1 MKRVTAEKVSIYKG
15 FRAFEK
21 SRSENRL
28 HAPKPPALSTA
39 PRPDVLNYTT
49 NALFL
54 QVVKSV
60 VKTFCWCFFEKGNT
74 RKSECF
80 QGFSAFLK
88 THGRKLPARSQTSRA
103 TNCATPRSVKN
114 IQFSVNFR
122 KWSNLWSS
130 LFLRGFFVFLNV
142 RKSQHLQGFSAFPL
156 SVELGVG
163 HMLPKLARYQLRHT
177 SKLFNC
183 CLQSSAA
190 LRS

>member
-1 MKRVTAEKVSIYKG
+1 MRTNPR
-15 FRAFEK
+15 FW
-21 SRSENRL
+21 SERQDSNLRPDG
-28 HAPKPPALSTA
+28 PKPPALSTA

-103 TNCATPRSVKN
+103 TNCATSRYFISFHWQLSATLPVAVTASRIAKVFAIVLRRLPLLIPRFITHRVRSEM
-114 IQFSVNFR
+114 SPTALHPETVN
-122 KWSNLWSS
+122 
-130 LFLRGFFVFLNV
+130 
-142 RKSQHLQGFSAFPL
+142 
-156 SVELGVG
+156 
-163 HMLPKLARYQLRHT
+163 
-177 SKLFNC
+177 KLFYFH
-183 CLQSSAA
+183 L
-190 LRS
+190 